1 MEIAFYKSPL
11 GYLEIK
17 AQDGALVSVGF
28 VNSIPSPNRQRLS
41 SLLNKA
47 CQQLD
52 EYFAGKR
59 KNFNLPLEPLG
70 TSFQQKVWQELQ
82 NIEYAKTKT
91 YAEIACQIGKPKA
104 CRAVGQANNKNPIA
118 IIIPCHRVIGK
129 SGKLTGYAAGLE
141 IKQKLLLLEQENK

>member
-70 TSFQQKVWQELQ
+70 TSFQQEVWQELQ
-82 NIEYAKTKT
+82 NIEYGKTKT